1 MPEIVDLSQ
10 EIYHKQPVHEL
21 HQSTSIW
28 THHTYEEG
36 AAILGDSL
44 GTDDPPWTYSTKS
57 LLMNDHGP
65 THVDAFAH
73 LGPGGESIDEMSLS
87 YFFGPGKAIE
97 ISKYDGA
104 SDEVITP
111 ADMETACDEAGV
123 EIEDGDILLVNT
135 GHYQDTHPT
144 KAYVDDYIGFSRE
157 AAEWM
162 VDQGVKNFGVDA
174 PGPDNSNDL
183 TFPTHQVGREEGV
196 PHMENL
202 KNIDEVVGE
211 SFTFY
216 GFPLKIRDGTG
227 GPMRAVAMLDD

>member
-10 EIYHKQPVHEL
+10 EIFHKQPVHEL
-21 HQSTSIW
+21 HQSTSMW

-36 AAILGDSL
+36 AEILGDSL
-44 GTDDPPWTYSTKS
+44 GMDDPPWTYSTKS
-57 LLMNDHGP
+57 LLINDHGP

-73 LGPGGESIDEMSLS
+73 LGRGGESIDEMSLE
-87 YFFGPGKAIE
+87 YFYGPAKAIE
-97 ISKYDGA
+97 ITKYDGA

-111 ADMETACDEAGV
+111 ADMEEACDEAGV
-123 EIEDGDILLVNT
+123 EIEEGDILLVNT
-135 GHYQDTHPT
+135 GHYEENFPS
-144 KAYVDDYIGFSRE
+144 KAYVDDYIGFSRD

-162 VDQGVKNFGVDA
+162 VEQGVKNFGVDA

-202 KNIDEVVGE
+202 KNIDQVVGKE
-211 SFTFY
+211 FTFY

-227 GPMRAVAMLDD
+227 GPMRAVAMLEE